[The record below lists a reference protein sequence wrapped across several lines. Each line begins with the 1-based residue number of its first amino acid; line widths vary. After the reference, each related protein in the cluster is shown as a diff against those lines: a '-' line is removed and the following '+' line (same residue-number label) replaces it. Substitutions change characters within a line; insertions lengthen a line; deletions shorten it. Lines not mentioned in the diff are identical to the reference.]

1 LVIIKI
7 SGGAVSGEAGRW
19 RCFMHEEVRRKLK
32 EVSREGKVTCAQ
44 AEKIAEESR
53 LSRLQV
59 GKLINELDLKITS
72 CQLGCF

>member
-1 LVIIKI
+1 
-7 SGGAVSGEAGRW
+7 
-19 RCFMHEEVRRKLK
+19 MHEEVRRKLK

-44 AEKIAEESR
+44 AEKIAEESG